1 MPDTEKIKMRVNVAG
16 ESISLAVPFDEQ
28 DFVRDTERRI
38 TELFDNWRE
47 RFPSK
52 SVRELLAMM
61 TYQYAS
67 YYHAVSR
74 RHTETLKALSDCND
88 RLDAALAGVIPDA
101 EKKAH
106 PHVEW

>member
-1 MPDTEKIKMRVNVAG
+1 MRVNIAG
-16 ESISLAVPFDEQ
+16 ENISLAVPFDEQ

-38 TELFDNWRE
+38 AELFDSWRE

-67 YYHAVSR
+67 YYEALNLR
-74 RHTETLKALSDCND
+74 QTDTLRSLAECNA
-88 RLDAALAGVIPDA
+88 RLDDILAGVMVS
-101 EKKAH
+101 ENQR
-106 PHVEW
+106 VRESE

>member
-1 MPDTEKIKMRVNVAG
+1 MRVNIAG
-16 ESISLAVPFDEQ
+16 EIISLAVPFDDQ
-28 DFVRDTERRI
+28 DFVRDTERSI
-38 TELFDNWRE
+38 AELFDNWRE

-74 RHTETLKALSDCND
+74 RQADAIASLEECNA
-88 RLDAALAGVIPDA
+88 RLDDIIARAASQSAGSAQDA
-101 EKKAH
+101 
-106 PHVEW
+106 

>member
-1 MPDTEKIKMRVNVAG
+1 MRVNIAG
-16 ESISLAVPFDEQ
+16 EIISLAVPFDDQ

-38 TELFDNWRE
+38 AELFDNWRE

-67 YYHAVSR
+67 YYNALSR
-74 RHTETLKALSDCND
+74 RQTDTI
-88 RLDAALAGVIPDA
+88 AALLQCDARLGDIIAGAKAAPRGVADDA
-101 EKKAH
+101 
-106 PHVEW
+106 